1 MRRPWIQ
8 ALEDRLRKRPP
19 QTLRRFAS
27 GLAALALAFGLLSC
41 EHRPTRS
48 AELEALVIDY
58 IEAFT
63 EFHPA
68 RAASLGWHEHDGKLS
83 PRNPE
88 DINARA
94 KQMQRFLTRA
104 ENLKKSI
111 DHPEDQFDRDILD
124 WLLQMELFHSQVL
137 RRYERDP
144 LIYAFS
150 LDLSGLLLRLVPA
163 WSDRAEA
170 IVSRLERFPAFLA
183 EARKNLVNPPR
194 PVTET
199 AIRSFRNLAPF
210 LQNDLPPEMKNL
222 APELQARLEAALP
235 KAVSAVEEM
244 ALWLEKEIL
253 PKAENDYALGSE
265 TYLEMLRTQERFAY
279 SMEELLA
286 MGREELARLQKL
298 YKKTAAEID
307 PNKTPQE
314 VTRLISEDH
323 LSRDE
328 LVPFTASELDALK
341 RQVVE
346 HDLVSIPEGAGA
358 IVQASPTFSRW
369 NTAYIMTP
377 GPFDP
382 PSVQAIYFISPGEVD
397 LTPKQVEAWLR
408 SNNQYL
414 VRNISVHEVYPGHY
428 VNSLYI
434 RNAATLIRKM
444 EWSYAFGEGWAH
456 YTEELFAENI
466 YATQFPR
473 YRLAQIQD
481 ALLRACRY
489 MTSIGLHT
497 QGWSIEQGTK
507 FFMENAYV
515 EEVLARQQTIRGT
528 FDPGYLLYTLGKL
541 YIKQMREDYRK
552 KMGENFTLK
561 DFHDALLQYG
571 NPPLPMVRARLLGS
585 SFGNAN

>member
-1 MRRPWIQ
+1 MCLPWIQ
-8 ALEDRLRKRPP
+8 ASEDRLRKRPP
-19 QTLRRFAS
+19 LTLRRFAP
-27 GLAALALAFGLLSC
+27 GLAALALAFSLLSC

-48 AELEALVIDY
+48 AELEALVTDY

-68 RAASLGWHEHDGKLS
+68 RAASLGWHEYDGKLS

-88 DINARA
+88 IIVARA
-94 KQMQRFLTRA
+94 KQLREFLSRA
-104 ENLKKSI
+104 ENLKGDI

-150 LDLSGLLLRLVPA
+150 LDLSGLLLRLVPT
-163 WSDRAEA
+163 WPERAEA

-183 EARKNLVNPPR
+183 ESRKNLANPPR

-199 AIRSFRNLAPF
+199 AIRSFKNLAPF

-222 APELQARLEAALP
+222 APDLQTRFEAALS

-265 TYLEMLRTQERFAY
+265 TYLEMLRTQEQFDY
-279 SMEELLA
+279 SLEELLA

-298 YKKTAAEID
+298 YKETAAEID

-323 LSRDE
+323 PSREE
-328 LVPFTASELDALK
+328 LVSFTASELDALK

-358 IVQASPTFSRW
+358 IVQASPTFRRW

>member
-8 ALEDRLRKRPP
+8 ALEDPLRKRPP
-19 QTLRRFAS
+19 QALRRFAS

-68 RAASLGWHEHDGKLS
+68 RAASLGWHDHDGKLS

-183 EARKNLVNPPR
+183 EARENLANPPR

-279 SMEELLA
+279 SMEELLS

-323 LSRDE
+323 PSREE

-358 IVQASPTFSRW
+358 IVQASPTFRRW

-408 SNNQYL
+408 SNNQFL

-473 YRLAQIQD
+473 YRLAQIQS
-481 ALLRACRY
+481 ALLRACCY

-497 QGWSIEQGTK
+497 QGWSIKQGTK

-541 YIKQMREDYRK
+541 YINQMREDYRK

>member
-1 MRRPWIQ
+1 
-8 ALEDRLRKRPP
+8 
-19 QTLRRFAS
+19 
-27 GLAALALAFGLLSC
+27 
-41 EHRPTRS
+41 
-48 AELEALVIDY
+48 
-58 IEAFT
+58 
-63 EFHPA
+63 
-68 RAASLGWHEHDGKLS
+68 
-83 PRNPE
+83 
-88 DINARA
+88 
-94 KQMQRFLTRA
+94 MQRFLTRA

-194 PVTET
+194 PVTKT

-210 LQNDLPPEMKNL
+210 LQNNLPPEMKNL

-323 LSRDE
+323 PSRDE

-358 IVQASPTFSRW
+358 IVQASPTFRRW

-414 VRNISVHEVYPGHY
+414 VRNISVHEVYSGHY

-473 YRLAQIQD
+473 YRLAQILD

-497 QGWSIEQGTK
+497 QGLSIEQGTK

-552 KMGENFTLK
+552 KMDENFTLK

>member
-1 MRRPWIQ
+1 MRKSLPQ
-8 ALEDRLRKRPP
+8 A
-19 QTLRRFAS
+19 LRRFAS

-48 AELEALVIDY
+48 AELEALVTDY

-94 KQMQRFLTRA
+94 KQLQRFLTRA
-104 ENLKKSI
+104 EKLKGNI

-183 EARKNLVNPPR
+183 EARKNLANPPR

-199 AIRSFRNLAPF
+199 AIRSFKNLAPF

-222 APELQARLEAALP
+222 APELQARFEAALP

-244 ALWLEKEIL
+244 VLWLEKEIL
-253 PKAENDYALGSE
+253 PKAENDYALGRE
-265 TYLEMLRTQERFAY
+265 TYLEMLRTQERFDY
-279 SMEELLA
+279 SLDQLRA
-286 MGREELARLQKL
+286 MGRDELARLQKE
-298 YKKTAAEID
+298 YKETAAQVD
-307 PNKTPQE
+307 PDKTPQE
-314 VTRLISEDH
+314 VTRMISEDH
-323 LSRDE
+323 PSRDE

-346 HDLVSIPEGAGA
+346 HDLVSIPKGAGA
-358 IVQASPTFSRW
+358 IVQASPTFRRW